1 MATEKQHKSSLQC
14 ARPIKLQ
21 ECQEYCDWHLQ
32 YTKSGSFNEL
42 LTLMKYGLPQRKWI
56 SNEVP
61 EEEKRIAKKLFG
73 ESNVIDGQLKATR
86 SPVPFTLLCE
96 RKRYGVENGY
106 IGENIGWHEA
116 ACDSFFP
123 TPTDQGICMT
133 ENFNIQ
139 EVMHVHEKYEPLM
152 ESSRQTVWDEKLT
165 EGTTWSKSTFVI
177 ISQSHPTAEDIEQGH
192 KMVGFYKIK
201 YKCVL

>member
-1 MATEKQHKSSLQC
+1 MKPAPMTHKMIPALHQHLMLMPSQ
-14 ARPIKLQ
+14 
-21 ECQEYCDWHLQ
+21 
-32 YTKSGSFNEL
+32 L

-116 ACDSFFP
+116 ACDSLFP

-139 EVMHVHEKYEPLM
+139 EVMHGHEKYESLM
-152 ESSRQTVWDEKLT
+152 ESSRQTVEDEKIT
-165 EGTTWSKSTFVI
+165 EGTTWSKRTFVI
-177 ISQSHPTAEDIEQGH
+177 ISQSHPTADIYIEQGH
-192 KMVGFYKIK
+192 KMVGFYKIE
-201 YKCVL
+201 